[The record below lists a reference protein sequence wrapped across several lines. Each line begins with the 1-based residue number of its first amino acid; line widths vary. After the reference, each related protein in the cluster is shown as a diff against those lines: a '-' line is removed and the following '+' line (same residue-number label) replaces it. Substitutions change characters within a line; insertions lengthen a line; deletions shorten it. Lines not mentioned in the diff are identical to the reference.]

1 MPANSNFQQAIRE
14 AQSSSLIGPN
24 VVNKALP
31 YVGGG
36 MALTGLG
43 VLGGLSLQ
51 ATNNPLFGPLFIVA
65 FIAEIVL
72 FFMASSAANNANNSK
87 ALPLLTGFSLLTG
100 FTLSGIVGLAIQVA
114 GMGAIGTAVFATGIT
129 FVIASSVGRKMSDN
143 VGQALQGAV
152 GLGLLGLIIAM
163 VFQFVGGLFA
173 PGMFGGSGFELMIAG
188 FGTVLFVAMSFVDFY
203 TMPRRYNDE
212 QYLAGALGM
221 YLTYINLFVFVLRLI
236 IALQGGGR
244 RD

>member
-14 AQSSSLIGPN
+14 AQSSALIGPN

-72 FFMASSAANNANNSK
+72 FFIFGIFVFLITIMAS
-87 ALPLLTGFSLLTG
+87 
-100 FTLSGIVGLAIQVA
+100 
-114 GMGAIGTAVFATGIT
+114 
-129 FVIASSVGRKMSDN
+129 
-143 VGQALQGAV
+143 
-152 GLGLLGLIIAM
+152 
-163 VFQFVGGLFA
+163 
-173 PGMFGGSGFELMIAG
+173 
-188 FGTVLFVAMSFVDFY
+188 
-203 TMPRRYNDE
+203 
-212 QYLAGALGM
+212 
-221 YLTYINLFVFVLRLI
+221 FVFLSLFI
-236 IALQGGGR
+236 Q
-244 RD
+244 D